1 MIRTKIVAVPKG
13 SATSVLNPYKSNNGS
28 SSISPSTGSG
38 SSGSGSSGDS
48 TKDCLWQTGDGDSS
62 IISKG
67 SDDLTS
73 NMLEVA
79 IGQYNKTTKDKTSFS
94 VGNGTSTTDRS
105 NAFEVQN
112 DGTAIAPTFQS
123 GVVNTATINSTTINN
138 ANNIVNDGNI
148 VNTGNINNDGDITNT
163 GNFSNSKDITNTGNF
178 NNGGNITNDG
188 NITNAGTLKTA
199 VATVDNDLTVGK
211 SVTAK
216 TINADVGNIKDIYSD
231 NITNKKMIKTKDLTV
246 TGTAHFFELVIDKI
260 KAAGGAAIFT
270 PADGFDIDV
279 VEAVENGYKLYWRCE
294 VDGKVRQ
301 NMWKV
306 NDQAICMS
314 FNQAKIGTSYNV
326 SNKYYWSLVTAVS
339 DSSKPVIRDD
349 GNKYNWIT
357 ISTVTF
363 DGTVNPEVG
372 DSIAMLGYR
381 GTDDEARQSAIY
393 ITAYASFD
401 KGVEPPFIAQY
412 KGIKDF
418 DIEKYRTS
426 WWSLKT
432 NKFVGDFVIES
443 SGQNVLDYVNDKINT
458 SSGDINNTIT
468 EFTTSINEKYSALNV
483 KVDGIN
489 TKVVNNTTS
498 ITKLGENLNA
508 TNKNLE
514 ETNKNLDTTN
524 SNITKLE
531 NTVKENYSTL
541 DQKAD
546 SIDAK
551 VTSNTNSITK
561 LGTNLETTNSNITE
575 LETSVNKKY
584 AELNVKADG
593 ISSKVEDNTTK
604 ITKLGTNLETTNS
617 NITELET
624 SVNKKYAELNVKA
637 DGISSKVEDNTTKIT
652 KLGTN
657 LETTNSNIT
666 SLETTVKENYS
677 TLDQKAD
684 GISTKVASNT
694 TSITKLGEN
703 LDTTNENVTSL
714 KKTVTEN
721 YSTLDQKADGIS
733 TKVASNTTSIT
744 NLSENLDTTNS
755 NITKLEKTVTEN
767 YSTLDQKA
775 DGISTKVAS
784 NTTSITKLGENLD
797 TTNGNITALQ
807 KTVTENYSTLD
818 QKADSISTTV
828 SSHTKTIEGLDNRVT
843 TNTENISKVK
853 QTADGLTST
862 VTALDQT
869 VDANTGEITTL
880 KKSMSEIGQNAEN
893 IYLKIV
899 NDLQETGIDI
909 KSGQINLQATNT
921 NIIGNLNV
929 YKSDTGLVIY
939 DDTNQDRV
947 NISNHK
953 IGKFND
959 VNTSANSVRTADG
972 QNSFDNTTVC
982 NNQFTPNW
990 YCSRTSVQ
998 SNITDLGDFSVGD
1011 TIKPKYKDNATPEI
1025 FCNTSFLGTTN
1036 DIDDVNKNMPK
1047 CVAIDNVR
1055 VSIMK
1060 DGTEVK
1066 TYPIGTTSGAQNYF
1080 VDKYIVP
1087 YNLTNGIQS
1096 QQKNHDLQYNLSKVD
1111 GNGKKITET
1120 NLYFITLYWKFFTSV
1135 DWTHTITAAGK
1146 YSICLKGDLVFGPVE
1161 YLRDDA
1167 THGWGKKGSY
1177 SIGDIWHFWNEQSY
1191 LLNKKNPQRTVIGT
1205 DGMASIIGSNKLF
1218 YIGQDGIIAKWG
1230 NDVLKLDDNGI
1241 SQVSYYTDDHGTIE
1255 MAKTL
1260 GGEFCVETSGNGGT
1274 AENPRVFGV
1283 LDGIDVVVTTG
1294 EYVMVSLPMHPKSG
1308 RVITVIPKAEGTWVN
1323 FNGVYYMRYNS
1334 TDRKVND
1341 SIFLPRTETRKYVYE
1356 KVSNIWF
1363 EI

>member
-28 SSISPSTGSG
+28 SSISPSTGTSGG
-38 SSGSGSSGDS
+38 SSSGGDS

-62 IISKG
+62 IMSKG

-94 VGNGTSTTDRS
+94 VGNGTSTTSRS
-105 NAFEVQN
+105 NAFEVQA
-112 DGTAIAPTFQS
+112 DGTAIAYTFQS
-123 GVVNTATINSTTINN
+123 GTVNTTTINSATINNSD
-138 ANNIVNDGNI
+138 NIVNGGNFSNGGDI
-148 VNTGNINNDGDITNT
+148 NNTGNITNT
-163 GNFSNSKDITNTGNF
+163 
-178 NNGGNITNDG
+178 
-188 NITNAGTLKTA
+188 GTLKTSY
-199 VATVDNDLTVGK
+199 ATVDNDLTVGK

-314 FNQAKIGTSYNV
+314 FNQAKVGVSYNV

-339 DSSKPVIRDD
+339 EYGKPVTLED
-349 GNKYNWIT
+349 GNKYNWII

-363 DGTVNPEVG
+363 DGTVNPEKG

-381 GTDDEARQSAIY
+381 GTDDEKRQSAIY
-393 ITAYASFD
+393 ISAYASFD
-401 KGVEPPFIAQY
+401 KGVDAPFIAQY

-443 SGQNVLDYVNDKINT
+443 SGKNIIDFVNEQIKVVDGKVDSSVTALNT
-458 SSGDINNTIT
+458 T
-468 EFTTSINEKYSALNV
+468 INEKYSALSATI
-483 KVDGIN
+483 DEIN

-498 ITKLGENLNA
+498 ITKLGENLG
-508 TNKNLE
+508 
-514 ETNKNLDTTN
+514 TTN
-524 SNITKLE
+524 GNITKLE

-546 SIDAK
+546 SIAAK
-551 VTSNTNSITK
+551 VTSNTDSITK
-561 LGTNLETTNSNITE
+561 LGTNLETTNSNISK
-575 LETSVNKKY
+575 LETSVNEKY

-604 ITKLGTNLETTNS
+604 ITTLGTNLETTNS
-617 NITELET
+617 NIT
-624 SVNKKYAELNVKA
+624 A
-637 DGISSKVEDNTTKIT
+637 
-652 KLGTN
+652 
-657 LETTNSNIT
+657 
-666 SLETTVKENYS
+666 LETTVSENYS

-694 TSITKLGEN
+694 TKITKLGES
-703 LDTTNENVTSL
+703 LDTTNEKVTSL

-721 YSTLDQKADGIS
+721 YSTLDQKADSIQS
-733 TKVASNTTSIT
+733 TVN
-744 NLSENLDTTNS
+744 
-755 NITKLEKTVTEN
+755 
-767 YSTLDQKA
+767 
-775 DGISTKVAS
+775 
-784 NTTSITKLGENLD
+784 
-797 TTNGNITALQ
+797 
-807 KTVTENYSTLD
+807 
-818 QKADSISTTV
+818 
-828 SSHTKTIEGLDNRVT
+828 SHTTEIEGLDGRVT

-862 VTALDQT
+862 VTSLNQT

-880 KKSMSEIGQNAEN
+880 KNSMSEIGQSADN

-921 NIIGNLNV
+921 NIIGNMNV
-929 YKSDTGLVIY
+929 YKSDTGVVIY
-939 DDTNQDRV
+939 DDENQERV
-947 NISNHK
+947 SIANKK

-959 VNTSANSVRTADG
+959 VNAGAAMLRTATG
-972 QNSFDNTTVC
+972 QKAFDNTSVC
-982 NNQFTPNW
+982 NNRFTANW
-990 YCSRTSVQ
+990 YCTKKSVQ
-998 SNITDLGDFSVGD
+998 SPIIDLGHFSVGD
-1011 TIKPKYKDNATPEI
+1011 YISSYQNPDNSPKIYCT
-1025 FCNTSFLGTTN
+1025 TSFLGSRD
-1036 DIDDVNKNMPK
+1036 DIDDLNKNMPK
-1047 CVAIDNVR
+1047 CIAIDNAR
-1055 VSIMK
+1055 VSVMK
-1060 DGTEVK
+1060 NGVEIK
-1066 TYPIGTTSGAQNYF
+1066 TYNIGNVSGNQNYV
-1080 VDKYIVP
+1080 VDRYTVG
-1087 YNLTNGIQS
+1087 YTLTNGILS
-1096 QQKNHDLQYNLSKVD
+1096 QQYDHRLTWNLSKVD
-1111 GNGKKITET
+1111 GNGKNIVEQ
-1120 NLYFITLYWKFFTSV
+1120 NLYLITLTWKFIYYT
-1135 DWTHTITAAGK
+1135 DINHTNVEWYHRVTEAGN
-1146 YSICLKGDLVFGPVE
+1146 YSLCIKGDLVFGPVE

-1167 THGWGKKGSY
+1167 THGWGKKGNY
-1177 SIGDIWHFWNEQSY
+1177 SIGNNWYFSNEQTY
-1191 LLNKKNPQRTVIGT
+1191 MLNKSNQQRTVIGT
-1205 DGMASIIGSNKLF
+1205 DGIASIIGTNKLL
-1218 YIGQDGIIAKWG
+1218 YIGQDGIIAKWK
-1230 NDVLKLDDNGI
+1230 NSVLKLDDDGI
-1241 SQVSYYTDDHGTIE
+1241 SEVKYYTRVDGSQLE
-1255 MAKTL
+1255 MAKRL
-1260 GGEFCVETSGNGGT
+1260 GGAYCVEVNGNSSTT
-1274 AENPRVFGV
+1274 ASNPYVFGV

-1294 EYVMVSLPMHPKSG
+1294 KNVLVGLPRNPQDG

-1323 FNGVYYMRYNS
+1323 FNGVNYMRYNS
-1334 TDRKVND
+1334 TTREVNN
-1341 SIFLPRTETRKYVYE
+1341 SIYLKRYETRKYVYE
-1356 KVSNIWF
+1356 KMSNVWF
-1363 EI
+1363 EM

>member
-13 SATSVLNPYKSNNGS
+13 SATSVLNYKSNNGS
-28 SSISPSTGSG
+28 SSISPSTGS
-38 SSGSGSSGDS
+38 SGSGSSSDS

-123 GVVNTATINSTTINN
+123 GVVNTTTINSATINNSDH
-138 ANNIVNDGNI
+138 IVNDGNI
-148 VNTGNINNDGDITNT
+148 TNNGDIN
-163 GNFSNSKDITNTGNF
+163 NTGNF
-178 NNGGNITNDG
+178 NNSGNITNNG
-188 NITNAGTLKTA
+188 NITNTGTLETA
-199 VATVDNDLTVGK
+199 DATVDNDLTVGK

-216 TINADVGNIKDIYSD
+216 TINADVGNIKDVYSD

-270 PADGFDIDV
+270 PADGFDIDA

-306 NDQAICMS
+306 DDQAICMS
-314 FNQAKIGTSYNV
+314 FNQAKVGVSYNV

-339 DSSKPVIRDD
+339 DYSKPVIRED

-363 DGTVNPEVG
+363 DGTVNPEAG

-381 GTDDEARQSAIY
+381 GTDDEKRQSAIY
-393 ITAYASFD
+393 ISAYASFD
-401 KGVEPPFIAQY
+401 KGVEAPFIAQY

-443 SGQNVLDYVNDKINT
+443 SGKNIIDFVNEQIKVVDGKIDSSVTALNT
-458 SSGDINNTIT
+458 T
-468 EFTTSINEKYSALNV
+468 INEKYSSLSATI
-483 KVDGIN
+483 DGIN
-489 TKVVNNTTS
+489 TKVVSNTNS
-498 ITKLGENLNA
+498 ITKLGENLDA

-514 ETNKNLDTTN
+514 ETNKNLGTTN
-524 SNITKLE
+524 GNITALE
-531 NTVKENYSTL
+531 KTVKENYSTL

-546 SIDAK
+546 SIAAK
-551 VTSNTNSITK
+551 VTSNTDSITK
-561 LGTNLETTNSNITE
+561 LGTNLETTNGNITK
-575 LETSVNKKY
+575 LETSVNEKY
-584 AELNVKADG
+584 AALDIKADG
-593 ISSKVEDNTTK
+593 ISSKVSDNTKKITTLGTNLETTNSNITKLETTVSENYSTLDQKADGISTKVSENTTK

-617 NITELET
+617 NIT
-624 SVNKKYAELNVKA
+624 K
-637 DGISSKVEDNTTKIT
+637 
-652 KLGTN
+652 
-657 LETTNSNIT
+657 
-666 SLETTVKENYS
+666 LETTVSENYS

-684 GISTKVASNT
+684 GISTKVSENT
-694 TSITKLGEN
+694 TKITKLGEN

-721 YSTLDQKADGIS
+721 YSTLDQKAD
-733 TKVASNTTSIT
+733 SIQ
-744 NLSENLDTTNS
+744 S
-755 NITKLEKTVTEN
+755 
-767 YSTLDQKA
+767 
-775 DGISTKVAS
+775 
-784 NTTSITKLGENLD
+784 
-797 TTNGNITALQ
+797 
-807 KTVTENYSTLD
+807 
-818 QKADSISTTV
+818 TV
-828 SSHTKTIEGLDNRVT
+828 SSHTKTIEGLDGRVT

-893 IYLKIV
+893 IYMKIV

-1025 FCNTSFLGTTN
+1025 FCNTSFLGTQN
-1036 DIDDVNKNMPK
+1036 DIDDANKNMPK

-1055 VSIMK
+1055 VSIIK

-1111 GNGKKITET
+1111 GNGKKITEA

-1135 DWTHTITAAGK
+1135 DWTHTVTAAGK

-1177 SIGDIWHFWNEQSY
+1177 SIGNIWHFWNEQSY
-1191 LLNKKNPQRTVIGT
+1191 LLYKKNPQRTVLGT

-1218 YIGQDGIIAKWG
+1218 YVGQDGIIAKWG
-1230 NDVLKLDDNGI
+1230 NSVLKLDDDGI
-1241 SQVSYYTDDHGTIE
+1241 SHVEYYTNANGTIE

-1260 GGEFCVETSGNGGT
+1260 GGGYCVEFNANGGT
-1274 AENPRVFGV
+1274 TSNPKVFSV
-1283 LDGIDVVVTTG
+1283 LNGMDYIVSTG
-1294 EYVMVSLPMHPKSG
+1294 DNALIALPQHPKNG
-1308 RVITVIPKAEGTWVN
+1308 RIITIIPKAERTWVN

-1334 TDRKVND
+1334 TDREVNT
-1341 SIFLPRTETRKYVYE
+1341 SIILSRTEVRKYVYE
-1356 KVSNIWF
+1356 EMSNIWF
-1363 EI
+1363 EM

>member
-28 SSISPSTGSG
+28 SSISPSTGTG
-38 SSGSGSSGDS
+38 SSSSGGDS

-94 VGNGTSTTDRS
+94 VGNGTSTTSRS
-105 NAFEVQN
+105 NAFEVQA
-112 DGTAIAPTFQS
+112 DGTALAYTFQS
-123 GVVNTATINSTTINN
+123 GVVNTTTINSATINNSDH
-138 ANNIVNDGNI
+138 IVNNGNFTNNGDI
-148 VNTGNINNDGDITNT
+148 NNTGNITNT
-163 GNFSNSKDITNTGNF
+163 
-178 NNGGNITNDG
+178 
-188 NITNAGTLKTA
+188 GTLKTA
-199 VATVDNDLTVGK
+199 DATVDNDLTVGK

-314 FNQAKIGTSYNV
+314 FNQAKVGVSYNV

-339 DSSKPVIRDD
+339 EYGKPVTLDD

-363 DGTVNPEVG
+363 DGTVNPEKG

-381 GTDDEARQSAIY
+381 GTDDEKRQSAIY
-393 ITAYASFD
+393 ISAYASFD
-401 KGVEPPFIAQY
+401 KGVEAPFIAQY

-443 SGQNVLDYVNDKINT
+443 SGKNIIDFVNEQVKVVDGKVDSSVTALNT
-458 SSGDINNTIT
+458 T
-468 EFTTSINEKYSALNV
+468 INEKYSELSATI
-483 KVDGIN
+483 DGIN

-498 ITKLGENLNA
+498 ITKLGNDLG
-508 TNKNLE
+508 
-514 ETNKNLDTTN
+514 TTN
-524 SNITKLE
+524 GNITALE

-546 SIDAK
+546 SIAAK
-551 VTSNTNSITK
+551 VASNTSSITK
-561 LGTNLETTNSNITE
+561 LGTNLETTNGNITK
-575 LETSVNKKY
+575 LETSVNEKY

-604 ITKLGTNLETTNS
+604 ITTLGTNLETTNS
-617 NITELET
+617 NIT
-624 SVNKKYAELNVKA
+624 A
-637 DGISSKVEDNTTKIT
+637 
-652 KLGTN
+652 
-657 LETTNSNIT
+657 
-666 SLETTVKENYS
+666 LETTVSENYS

-694 TSITKLGEN
+694 TKITKLGEN
-703 LDTTNENVTSL
+703 LDTTNEKVTSL

-721 YSTLDQKADGIS
+721 YSTLDQKAD
-733 TKVASNTTSIT
+733 SIQ
-744 NLSENLDTTNS
+744 S
-755 NITKLEKTVTEN
+755 
-767 YSTLDQKA
+767 
-775 DGISTKVAS
+775 
-784 NTTSITKLGENLD
+784 
-797 TTNGNITALQ
+797 
-807 KTVTENYSTLD
+807 
-818 QKADSISTTV
+818 TV
-828 SSHTKTIEGLDNRVT
+828 SSHTTEIEGLDGRVT
-843 TNTENISKVK
+843 TNTENISKIK

-880 KKSMSEIGQNAEN
+880 KKSMSEIGQSADN

-921 NIIGNLNV
+921 NVIGNLNV
-929 YKSDTGLVIY
+929 YKSDTGVVIY
-939 DDTNQDRV
+939 DDENQERV
-947 NISNHK
+947 SIANKK

-959 VNTSANSVRTADG
+959 VNAGAAMLRTATG
-972 QNSFDNTTVC
+972 QKAFDNTTVC

-990 YCSRTSVQ
+990 YCTKKSVQ
-998 SNITDLGDFSVGD
+998 SPIIDLGHFSVGD
-1011 TIKPKYKDNATPEI
+1011 YISSYQDPNNLPKIYCT
-1025 FCNTSFLGTTN
+1025 TSFLGSRD
-1036 DIDDVNKNMPK
+1036 DIDDANKNMPK
-1047 CVAIDNVR
+1047 CVAIDNAR

-1060 DGTEVK
+1060 DGVEIK
-1066 TYPIGTTSGAQNYF
+1066 TYNIGNVSGEQNYF
-1080 VDKYIVP
+1080 VDQYRVS

-1096 QQKNHDLQYNLSKVD
+1096 QQKNHTITWGLSKVD
-1111 GNGKKITET
+1111 GNGKNIVEQ
-1120 NLYFITLYWKFFTSV
+1120 NLYLITLTWKFIYYT
-1135 DWTHTITAAGK
+1135 DINHTNVEWYHRVTQAGN
-1146 YSICLKGDLVFGPVE
+1146 YSLCIKGDLVFGPVE

-1167 THGWGKKGSY
+1167 THGWGKKGNY
-1177 SIGDIWHFWNEQSY
+1177 SIGNNWYFSNEQTY
-1191 LLNKKNPQRTVIGT
+1191 MLNKSNQQRTVIGT
-1205 DGMASIIGSNKLF
+1205 DGIASIIGTNKLL
-1218 YIGQDGIIAKWG
+1218 YIGQDGIIAKW
-1230 NDVLKLDDNGI
+1230 NNSVIKLDDDGI
-1241 SQVSYYTDDHGTIE
+1241 SEVKYYTRVDGSQLE
-1255 MAKTL
+1255 MAKRL
-1260 GGEFCVETSGNGGT
+1260 GGAYCVEVNGNSST
-1274 AENPRVFGV
+1274 TPSNPYVFGV
-1283 LDGIDVVVTTG
+1283 LDGIDAVVTTG
-1294 EYVMVSLPMHPKSG
+1294 KNVLVDLPRNPQDG
-1308 RVITVIPKAEGTWVN
+1308 RVITVIPKAEKTWVN
-1323 FNGVYYMRYNS
+1323 FNGVNYMRYNS
-1334 TDRKVND
+1334 TTREVNT
-1341 SIFLPRTETRKYVYE
+1341 SIYLNRYETRKYVYE
-1356 KVSNIWF
+1356 KMSNVWF

>member
-28 SSISPSTGSG
+28 SSISPSTGTSGG
-38 SSGSGSSGDS
+38 SSSGGDS

-94 VGNGTSTTDRS
+94 VGNGTSTTSRS
-105 NAFEVQN
+105 NAFEVQA
-112 DGTAIAPTFQS
+112 DGTAIAYTFQS
-123 GVVNTATINSTTINN
+123 GTVNTTTINSATINNSDH
-138 ANNIVNDGNI
+138 IVNNGNFS
-148 VNTGNINNDGDITNT
+148 NGGDITNT
-163 GNFSNSKDITNTGNF
+163 GNFS
-178 NNGGNITNDG
+178 NGGNITNDG
-188 NITNAGTLKTA
+188 NITNTGTLKTSYA
-199 VATVDNDLTVGK
+199 NVDNDLTVGK
-211 SVTAK
+211 TVTAK

-314 FNQAKIGTSYNV
+314 FNQAKVGVSYNV
-326 SNKYYWSLVTAVS
+326 SNKYYWSLVTAVNEYG
-339 DSSKPVIRDD
+339 KPVTLDD

-363 DGTVNPEVG
+363 DGTVNPEPG

-381 GTDDEARQSAIY
+381 GTDDEKRQSAIY
-393 ITAYASFD
+393 ISAYASFD
-401 KGVEPPFIAQY
+401 KGVDAPFIAQY

-443 SGQNVLDYVNDKINT
+443 SGKNVVDFINEQIKVVDGKVD
-458 SSGDINNTIT
+458 SSVT
-468 EFTTSINEKYSALNV
+468 ELNTSINEKYSSLSATI
-483 KVDGIN
+483 DGIN

-498 ITKLGENLNA
+498 ITKLSENLND

-524 SNITKLE
+524 GNITKLE

-551 VTSNTNSITK
+551 VVANTTKITK
-561 LGTNLETTNSNITE
+561 LGTNLETTNSNITA
-575 LETSVNKKY
+575 LETSVNEKY

-593 ISSKVEDNTTK
+593 ISSKVEDNTT
-604 ITKLGTNLETTNS
+604 N
-617 NITELET
+617 
-624 SVNKKYAELNVKA
+624 
-637 DGISSKVEDNTTKIT
+637 IT

-666 SLETTVKENYS
+666 SLETSVNEKFASIDVNAGGILSKVEENTKKIKTLGTNLETTNSNITALETTVSENYS

-684 GISTKVASNT
+684 GIATKVASNT
-694 TSITKLGEN
+694 TKITTLGEN
-703 LDTTNENVTSL
+703 LDTTNANVTSL

-721 YSTLDQKADGIS
+721 YSTLDQKAD
-733 TKVASNTTSIT
+733 
-744 NLSENLDTTNS
+744 
-755 NITKLEKTVTEN
+755 
-767 YSTLDQKA
+767 
-775 DGISTKVAS
+775 
-784 NTTSITKLGENLD
+784 
-797 TTNGNITALQ
+797 
-807 KTVTENYSTLD
+807 
-818 QKADSISTTV
+818 SISSTV
-828 SSHTKTIEGLDNRVT
+828 SSHTTEIEGLDGRVT
-843 TNTENISKVK
+843 TNTENISKIK
-853 QTADGLTST
+853 QTADSITST

-880 KKSMSEIGQNAEN
+880 KKSMSEIGQSADN
-893 IYLKIV
+893 IYMKIV

-921 NIIGNLNV
+921 NIIGNMNV
-929 YKSDTGLVIY
+929 YKSDTGVVIY
-939 DDTNQDRV
+939 DDENQERV
-947 NISNHK
+947 SIANKK

-959 VNTSANSVRTADG
+959 VNAGAAMLRTATG
-972 QNSFDNTTVC
+972 QKAFDNTSVC
-982 NNQFTPNW
+982 NNRFTANW
-990 YCSRTSVQ
+990 YCTKKSVQ
-998 SNITDLGDFSVGD
+998 SPIIDLGHFSVGD
-1011 TIKPKYKDNATPEI
+1011 YISSYQNPDNSPKIYCT
-1025 FCNTSFLGTTN
+1025 TSFLGSRD
-1036 DIDDVNKNMPK
+1036 DIDDLNKNMPK
-1047 CVAIDNVR
+1047 CIAIDNAR

-1060 DGTEVK
+1060 NGVEIK
-1066 TYPIGTTSGAQNYF
+1066 TYNIGNVSGNQNYV
-1080 VDKYIVP
+1080 VDRYTVG
-1087 YNLTNGIQS
+1087 YTLTNGILS
-1096 QQKNHDLQYNLSKVD
+1096 QQYDHRLTWNLSKVD
-1111 GNGKKITET
+1111 GNGKNIVEQ
-1120 NLYFITLYWKFFTSV
+1120 NLYLITLTWKFIYYT
-1135 DWTHTITAAGK
+1135 DINHTNVEWYHRVTEAGN
-1146 YSICLKGDLVFGPVE
+1146 YSLCIKGDLVFGPVE

-1167 THGWGKKGSY
+1167 THGWGKKGNY
-1177 SIGDIWHFWNEQSY
+1177 SIGNNWYFSNEQTY
-1191 LLNKKNPQRTVIGT
+1191 MLNKSNQQRTVIGT
-1205 DGMASIIGSNKLF
+1205 DGIASIIGTNKLL
-1218 YIGQDGIIAKWG
+1218 YIGQDGIIAKWK
-1230 NDVLKLDDNGI
+1230 NSVIKLDDDGI
-1241 SQVSYYTDDHGTIE
+1241 SEVKYYTQVDGSQLE
-1255 MAKTL
+1255 MAKRL
-1260 GGEFCVETSGNGGT
+1260 GGAYCVEVNGNSSTT
-1274 AENPRVFGV
+1274 ASNPYVFGV

-1294 EYVMVSLPMHPKSG
+1294 ENVLVGLPRNAQDG
-1308 RVITVIPKAEGTWVN
+1308 RVITVIPKAKRTWVN
-1323 FNGVYYMRYNS
+1323 FNGVNYMRHDSNTREVNNS
-1334 TDRKVND
+1334 IYLNQYV
-1341 SIFLPRTETRKYVYE
+1341 TRKYVYE
-1356 KVSNIWF
+1356 KMSNVWF
-1363 EI
+1363 EM

>member
-13 SATSVLNPYKSNNGS
+13 SATYGLNPYKSNNGS
-28 SSISPSTGSG
+28 SSISPSTGTSG
-38 SSGSGSSGDS
+38 GSGSGGDS

-94 VGNGTSTTDRS
+94 VGNGTSTTSRS
-105 NAFEVQN
+105 NAFEVHN

-123 GVVNTATINSTTINN
+123 GVVNTTTINSATINNSDH
-138 ANNIVNDGNI
+138 IVNNGNFT
-148 VNTGNINNDGDITNT
+148 NTGDITNT
-163 GNFSNSKDITNTGNF
+163 GNFTNGGDITNTGNF
-178 NNGGNITNDG
+178 TNGGDITNDG
-188 NITNAGTLKTA
+188 NITNTGTLKTA
-199 VATVDNDLTVGK
+199 DATVDNDLTVGK
-211 SVTAK
+211 TVTAK

-260 KAAGGAAIFT
+260 KAAGGAALFT

-314 FNQAKIGTSYNV
+314 FNQAKVGVSYNV

-339 DSSKPVIRDD
+339 EYGKPVTLED

-363 DGTVNPEVG
+363 DGTVNPEKG

-381 GTDDEARQSAIY
+381 GTDDEKRQSAIY
-393 ITAYASFD
+393 ISAYASFD
-401 KGVEPPFIAQY
+401 KGVEAPFIAQY

-443 SGQNVLDYVNDKINT
+443 SGKNVVDFINEQIKVVDGKVD
-458 SSGDINNTIT
+458 SSVT
-468 EFTTSINEKYSALNV
+468 ELNTSINEKYSSLSATI
-483 KVDGIN
+483 DGIN
-489 TKVVNNTTS
+489 TKVANNTTS
-498 ITKLGENLNA
+498 ITKLVENLND

-524 SNITKLE
+524 GNITKLE

-551 VTSNTNSITK
+551 V
-561 LGTNLETTNSNITE
+561 
-575 LETSVNKKY
+575 V
-584 AELNVKADG
+584 A
-593 ISSKVEDNTTK
+593 NTTK

-617 NITELET
+617 NITALET
-624 SVNKKYAELNVKA
+624 SVNEKYAELNVKA
-637 DGISSKVEDNTTKIT
+637 DGISSKVSDNTTKIN

-666 SLETTVKENYS
+666 ALETSVNEKFASIDINAGGILSKVEENTKNIKTLGTNLETTNSNITALETTVSENYS

-694 TSITKLGEN
+694 TKITTLGEN
-703 LDTTNENVTSL
+703 LDTTNANVTSL

-721 YSTLDQKADGIS
+721 YSTLDQKAD
-733 TKVASNTTSIT
+733 SIQ
-744 NLSENLDTTNS
+744 S
-755 NITKLEKTVTEN
+755 
-767 YSTLDQKA
+767 
-775 DGISTKVAS
+775 
-784 NTTSITKLGENLD
+784 
-797 TTNGNITALQ
+797 
-807 KTVTENYSTLD
+807 
-818 QKADSISTTV
+818 TV
-828 SSHTKTIEGLDNRVT
+828 SSHTTEIEGLDGRVT
-843 TNTENISKVK
+843 TNTENISKIK

-880 KKSMSEIGQNAEN
+880 KKSMSEIGQSADN

-921 NIIGNLNV
+921 NIIGNMNV
-929 YKSDTGLVIY
+929 YKSDTGVVIY
-939 DDTNQDRV
+939 DDENQERV
-947 NISNHK
+947 SIANKK

-959 VNTSANSVRTADG
+959 VNAGAAMLRTATG
-972 QNSFDNTTVC
+972 QQAFDNTSVC
-982 NNQFTPNW
+982 NNRFTANW
-990 YCSRTSVQ
+990 YCTKKSVQ
-998 SNITDLGDFSVGD
+998 SPIIDLGHFSVGD
-1011 TIKPKYKDNATPEI
+1011 YISSYQEPNNLPKMYCT
-1025 FCNTSFLGTTN
+1025 TSFLGSKD
-1036 DIDDVNKNMPK
+1036 DIDDANKNMPK
-1047 CVAIDNVR
+1047 CVAIDNAR

-1060 DGTEVK
+1060 DGVEIK
-1066 TYPIGTTSGAQNYF
+1066 TYNIGNVSGEQNYF
-1080 VDKYIVP
+1080 VDQYRVS

-1096 QQKNHDLQYNLSKVD
+1096 QQKNHTITWGLSKVD
-1111 GNGKKITET
+1111 GNGKNIVEQ
-1120 NLYFITLYWKFFTSV
+1120 NLYLITLTWKFIYYT
-1135 DWTHTITAAGK
+1135 DINHTNVEWYHRVTQAGN
-1146 YSICLKGDLVFGPVE
+1146 YSLCIKGDLVFGPVE

-1167 THGWGKKGSY
+1167 THGWGKKGNY
-1177 SIGDIWHFWNEQSY
+1177 SIGNNWYFSNEQTY
-1191 LLNKKNPQRTVIGT
+1191 MLNKSNQQRTVIGT
-1205 DGMASIIGSNKLF
+1205 DGIASIIGTNKLL
-1218 YIGQDGIIAKWG
+1218 YIGQDGIIAKW
-1230 NDVLKLDDNGI
+1230 NNSVLKLNDDGI
-1241 SQVSYYTDDHGTIE
+1241 SEVKYYTRVDGSQLE
-1255 MAKTL
+1255 MAKRL
-1260 GGEFCVETSGNGGT
+1260 GGAYCAEVNGNSSTT
-1274 AENPRVFGV
+1274 ASNPYVFGV

-1294 EYVMVSLPMHPKSG
+1294 KNVLVGLPRNPQNG
-1308 RVITVIPKAEGTWVN
+1308 RIITVIPKAENTWVN
-1323 FNGVYYMRYNS
+1323 FNGVNYMRYNS
-1334 TDRKVND
+1334 TTREVNN
-1341 SIFLPRTETRKYVYE
+1341 SIYLKRYETRKYVYE
-1356 KVSNIWF
+1356 EMSNVWF